1 MFLEHFTQDGK
12 TQGWIEVVCGS
23 MFSGKTEELLRRIKR
38 ARFANQK
45 ILLVKPSI
53 DIRYSD
59 KNVVSHQGTS
69 QDAVMV
75 NNAEEIL
82 DVWKNE
88 KIVAI
93 DEAQFFDDSILA
105 VCNKLSKSG
114 VRVIVAG
121 LDMDYLGN
129 PFGPIPNLLA
139 IAEYVTKVHAICVSC
154 GNLAQFSHRIIN
166 NDEQVVLGA
175 VEEYEPLCRAC
186 FNKIQH

>member
-38 ARFANQK
+38 AKFANQK

-69 QDAVMV
+69 QDAILV
-75 NNAEEIL
+75 NSAEEIL

>member
-53 DIRYSD
+53 DVRYSD

-69 QDAVMV
+69 QDAILV
-75 NNAEEIL
+75 NSAEEIL

-88 KIVAI
+88 KVVAI

-175 VEEYEPLCRAC
+175 VEEYEPLCRTC

>member
-1 MFLEHFTQDGK
+1 MFLEHFPQDGK
-12 TQGWIEVVCGS
+12 IQGWIEAVCGS

-53 DIRYSD
+53 DVRYSD

-69 QDAVMV
+69 QDAILV

-88 KIVAI
+88 KVVAI

-121 LDMDYLGN
+121 LDMDYLGV

-139 IAEYVTKVHAICVSC
+139 IAEYVTKVHAVCLSC

-175 VEEYEPLCRAC
+175 VEEYEPLCRSC
-186 FNKIQH
+186 FNKIKH